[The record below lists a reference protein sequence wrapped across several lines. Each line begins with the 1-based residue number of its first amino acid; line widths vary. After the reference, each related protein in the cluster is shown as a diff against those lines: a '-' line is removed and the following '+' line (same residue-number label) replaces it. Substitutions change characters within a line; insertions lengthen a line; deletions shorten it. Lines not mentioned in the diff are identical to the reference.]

1 MRTPKAMRWWRKPCN
16 AARAQRRIVEVAGS
30 PARAAPYC
38 TLNCSFIVKK
48 CALCA
53 PRLASLSLR
62 ERGGVGSLTR
72 IIISGAL
79 FVAFVSLDDLLHQ
92 RVAHDILRRE
102 MSKGDSLNTTQDL
115 NRLFQARQLGAP
127 QIDLSNV
134 ACDHRGGAKD
144 RRGLRKPRKG
154 RRRL

>member
-53 PRLASLSLR
+53 PRLALLPVYLHFHEEKVRVVCASARFPLPPGEGMRVRALTPCPLPPG
-62 ERGGVGSLTR
+62 ERGSWF
-72 IIISGAL
+72 AD
-79 FVAFVSLDDLLHQ
+79 ADYN
-92 RVAHDILRRE
+92 LRRP
-102 MSKGDSLNTTQDL
+102 
-115 NRLFQARQLGAP
+115 F
-127 QIDLSNV
+127 
-134 ACDHRGGAKD
+134 RGF
-144 RRGLRKPRKG
+144 RKPRRSFAPARG
-154 RRRL
+154 ARHLAA

>member
-48 CALCA
+48 CALCG
-53 PRLASLSLR
+53 PRLASLSP
-62 ERGGVGSLTR
+62 
-72 IIISGAL
+72 
-79 FVAFVSLDDLLHQ
+79 
-92 RVAHDILRRE
+92 
-102 MSKGDSLNTTQDL
+102 TQDL

-134 ACDHRGGAKD
+134 ACDHRGGAESDAREKHLHLL
-144 RRGLRKPRKG
+144 RRGVLRLVQDDKG
-154 RRRL
+154 FVQRPAAHVGQRGQLDHAFFEKARA